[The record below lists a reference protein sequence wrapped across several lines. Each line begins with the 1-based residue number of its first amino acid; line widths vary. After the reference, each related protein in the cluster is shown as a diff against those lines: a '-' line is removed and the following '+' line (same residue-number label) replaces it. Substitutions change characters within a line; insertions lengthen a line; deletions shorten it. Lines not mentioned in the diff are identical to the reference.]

1 MCELELPQAPYV
13 CVCYFT
19 HFATTQYRNSITKLI
34 YLIFFP
40 LQVKESACFSILL
53 LQRALGDLALFLG
66 DFKIAN
72 LDNETTRLLPSV
84 EWIDAMKDF
93 VPGKRNKEILAVL
106 SKDKGRLR
114 YLMVCNG

>member
-1 MCELELPQAPYV
+1 MCELELVCV

-19 HFATTQYRNSITKLI
+19 HFAMTQYRNLITKLI

-84 EWIDAMKDF
+84 EWIDAMNDF

>member
-1 MCELELPQAPYV
+1 MSYLKLRM

-19 HFATTQYRNSITKLI
+19 HSATTQYRNSITKLI

-53 LQRALGDLALFLG
+53 LQRALGDLTLFLG

-84 EWIDAMKDF
+84 EWIDAMNDF
-93 VPGKRNKEILAVL
+93 VPGKRNNEILTVL